1 MGKSAVCGLR
11 FLLVLGILT
20 QGSNVHFVSAQSFPA
35 LVCIGASQSDVG
47 VNNNVQGSVARANF
61 LPYGRDFI
69 NGNRR
74 GPTGRFSNGKILP
87 DLLAENFG
95 LPFPLPY
102 NNPTATGAAIVQ
114 GINTASA
121 GSGWLNGTS
130 SALGVIPGTQQVQWV
145 KKWQQNLVAQVG
157 ASRASTIVQESP
169 YLINISDN
177 DILAYFQSTE
187 LQQQYTEE
195 QYRKLIIDTAV
206 SNIKD
211 LYSGGARKFAVTSVS
226 ARGCSPG
233 QITRYQPT
241 KRDQCVGKIQTF
253 VQKYNTEYKGAT
265 QSLQSTLP
273 GSKFFFADTFSITVD
288 LFLNPSKY
296 GFRENTSRACC
307 GTGTFETGPLCN
319 SLSIGTCLNATN
331 YLFFDS
337 EHYSQNAWRIIVGT
351 FIEDLKSSLLTQSP

>member
-1 MGKSAVCGLR
+1 MRIMRHKLPTFDPRVILDLQPLPVCPTSTILLLSMRLVQIPVALCHSSIVTAPKLR
-11 FLLVLGILT
+11 HVTMPLT
-20 QGSNVHFVSAQSFPA
+20 ANRLSK
-35 LVCIGASQSDVG
+35 
-47 VNNNVQGSVARANF
+47 GSVARANF

-121 GSGWLNGTS
+121 GSGWLNDTS
-130 SALGVIPGTQQVQWV
+130 SALVSYPPSGGVIPGTQHVQWV
-145 KKWQQNLVAQVG
+145 KKWQQSLVTQVG
-157 ASRASTIVQESP
+157 ASRATTIVQESP

-177 DILAYFQSTE
+177 DILAYFESTE

-211 LYSGGARKFAVTSVS
+211 LYSGGGRKFAVTSVS

-233 QITRYQPT
+233 QITRALFQAASSFSPILSASLWIFSST
-241 KRDQCVGKIQTF
+241 QVNMPAVEFRHVWMRGVK
-253 VQKYNTEYKGAT
+253 TERSRG
-265 QSLQSTLP
+265 
-273 GSKFFFADTFSITVD
+273 TVD
-288 LFLNPSKY
+288 LFL
-296 GFRENTSRACC
+296 
-307 GTGTFETGPLCN
+307 L
-319 SLSIGTCLNATN
+319 
-331 YLFFDS
+331 
-337 EHYSQNAWRIIVGT
+337 
-351 FIEDLKSSLLTQSP
+351 